1 MSQLENRV
9 ALVTGGARGI
19 GRAICERL
27 AKEGAKLAVVDIMQ
41 ETADK
46 TVAEFREQGIDAI
59 AIAANVAK
67 AEDAEASVKTV
78 MEKFGRLDILVNCAG
93 ITRDTLL
100 MRMTEADWDAVI
112 AVNLKGTWLIE
123 FYFYLVTSFDFDN
136 ILVSNMFSLKD

>member
-67 AEDAEASVKTV
+67 AEDAESSVKAV
-78 MEKFGRLDILVNCAG
+78 M
-93 ITRDTLL
+93 
-100 MRMTEADWDAVI
+100 
-112 AVNLKGTWLIE
+112 
-123 FYFYLVTSFDFDN
+123 
-136 ILVSNMFSLKD
+136 